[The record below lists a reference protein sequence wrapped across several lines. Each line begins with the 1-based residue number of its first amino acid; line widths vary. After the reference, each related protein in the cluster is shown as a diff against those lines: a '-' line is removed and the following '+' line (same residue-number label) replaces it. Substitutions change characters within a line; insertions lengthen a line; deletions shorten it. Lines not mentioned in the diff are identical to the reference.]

1 MSVSVESHRTLPPA
15 VVSTL
20 AALIVPAVLNATVA
34 VVGVISTPAM
44 ASAAALEPATKEAAD
59 SQREIGPDPAAP
71 QRAVEARDDLPSRPP
86 GSAEE
91 SSPKPLSV
99 APLDQIQ
106 YPEDRPAWI
115 DAEND
120 LSGQTHRWV
129 VTTSPCETREQ
140 SAGELD
146 RMLPVAVQ
154 LYAER
159 LVRDREG
166 CRDVEVGDAVQVA
179 RDAIARRYDGTVEQ
193 GDVTLYES
201 AAELE
206 FPPAVQAE
214 IRRRCL
220 NAEVRGR
227 LGVLG
232 LFVSGGLACLILGSV
247 VVNGCCRHA
256 DRRARRRASSD

>member
-1 MSVSVESHRTLPPA
+1 
-15 VVSTL
+15 L
-20 AALIVPAVLNATVA
+20 AALIIPAVLSATAA
-34 VVGVISTPAM
+34 VVGVIATPSM
-44 ASAAALEPATKEAAD
+44 ASAVAPDPATKQAAD
-59 SQREIGPDPAAP
+59 SHPEAGPAATAP
-71 QRAVEARDDLPSRPP
+71 ERAAEARDTAPLQPP

-91 SSPKPLSV
+91 LSPKPLSV

-120 LSGQTHRWV
+120 LRGQTHRWV
-129 VTTSPCETREQ
+129 VTTSPCETRAQ
-140 SAGELD
+140 AAGELE
-146 RMLPVAVQ
+146 RVLPVAVQ

-159 LVRDREG
+159 LVRDSEG
-166 CRDVEVGDAVQVA
+166 CRDVELGDAAQLA

-206 FPPAVQAE
+206 FPRGVQAE

-227 LGVLG
+227 LGALG
-232 LFVSGGLACLILGSV
+232 LFVGGGLACLILGSV
-247 VVNGCCRHA
+247 MVNGCCRHA